1 VPRLLA
7 EGAGYVDSNPFLAVN
22 PYYRK
27 KGVMPVLRADDR
39 IPKIGKPSDV
49 AMLLAGCEG
58 DRPEDLRDRAIT
70 FLVYSSGARAAGA
83 ADMTIVA
90 NPVCPVSRLLETAG

>member
-1 VPRLLA
+1 MSSHTVHSYLRSINCLA
-7 EGAGYVDSNPFLAVN
+7 SWLKGAGHLDANPVLAVK

-49 AMLLAGCEG
+49 ATLLDGCVG
-58 DRPEDLRDRAIT
+58 DRPEDLRDRA
-70 FLVYSSGARAAGA
+70 LVWLLMRA
-83 ADMTIVA
+83 MHKR
-90 NPVCPVSRLLETAG
+90 SQME